1 MMIKKLAMVSTALF
15 VLTGATSHDIEIHE
29 AFQMHSPN
37 DVQCLALNIYHESRN
52 ESLAGQVAVADVT
65 VNRMFDTRYPNTICG
80 VVYQAKLSEWHLEQG
95 REVPARNKCQFSWYC
110 DGKSDEPKD
119 GDSWESAKLIAS
131 NFLTY
136 GEYRGITEG
145 ATHYHAGY
153 VNPYWI
159 HDRGMQRVGS
169 IGEHIFY
176 RWN

>member
-1 MMIKKLAMVSTALF
+1 MIMKKLIVGIAALGLLSSVS
-15 VLTGATSHDIEIHE
+15 GATNNQSGMFLI
-29 AFQMHSPN
+29 HSPME
-37 DVQCLALNIYHESRN
+37 VQCLALNIYHEARN

-65 VNRMFDTRYPNTICG
+65 MNRVYDIRYPSSICG
-80 VVYQAKLSEWHLEQG
+80 VVYQAVLSEWYLERG
-95 REVPARNKCQFSWYC
+95 LVVPLRDKCQFSWYC
-110 DGKSDEPKD
+110 DGKSDEPNE
-119 GDSWESAKLIAS
+119 GDSWAKAQLIAH

-136 GEYRGITEG
+136 GEFRGITEG

-159 HDRGMQRVGS
+159 NDRGMQRVGS